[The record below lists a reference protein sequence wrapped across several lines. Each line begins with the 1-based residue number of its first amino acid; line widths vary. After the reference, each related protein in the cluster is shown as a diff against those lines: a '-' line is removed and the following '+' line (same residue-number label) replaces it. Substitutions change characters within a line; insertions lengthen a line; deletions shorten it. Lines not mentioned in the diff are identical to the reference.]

1 MKNCMSRLMHHLVT
15 MLILL
20 ILVIP
25 AQTMDPSDKQNY
37 INKLQE
43 RVLKLTEKIEKMSS
57 HGSQIDECEQ
67 GLLIAE
73 K

>member
-1 MKNCMSRLMHHLVT
+1 MKTLISRHKHYLIAIV
-15 MLILL
+15 MLLTL
-20 ILVIP
+20 TIP

-43 RVLKLTEKIEKMSS
+43 RVLELTEKIEIMSL

-73 K
+73 N